1 MSVRLK
7 GVLEFSSLAEIILD
21 MLERVGYGSYNLS
34 EYCCKKD
41 FKKRW
46 IIRASDGSFFQIEKR
61 DLDNL
66 KFQLEKMRGKTIFC
80 AKLEGIPVEFKYL
93 PSKGRKIKRAAK
105 VRVAKG
111 FYLKNKN
118 KGEISEMSSEINQ
131 ECNQACN

>member
-7 GVLEFSSLAEIILD
+7 GVLEFSSLAEIIRD
-21 MLERVGYGSYNLS
+21 MLERVGCGSYNLS

-46 IIRASDGSFFQIEKR
+46 IIKSFDGSFFQIEKR

-66 KFQLEKMRGKTIFC
+66 KFQLEKMRDKNIFC
-80 AKLEGIPVEFKYL
+80 AKLEGIPVEFECL
-93 PSKGRKIKRAAK
+93 PSKGRKIKRAVK
-105 VRVAKG
+105 VRVARD

-118 KGEISEMSSEINQ
+118 RREICEMSSEINQ